1 MPLRFLDRFQIV
13 TTFLFILLGG
23 LILIRAALRAAPA
36 FSFVIG
42 AVFLAYGVYR
52 ARFVLRA
59 FGNSRRP
66 R

>member
-1 MPLRFLDRFQIV
+1 MPLRLLDRFQIV

-23 LILIRAALRAAPA
+23 LILVRAALTAAPA

-42 AVFLAYGVYR
+42 LAFLAYGAYR

-59 FGNSRRP
+59 LGGSRRP